1 MHIWK
6 ILRTFVIDK
15 DNPLILTIMNIND
28 VIWKVEYVLSTVR
41 GLHDEPQNVG
51 PEDLLETLKDL
62 DEVRRYL
69 KDYSEQYL
77 LRDYIDED

>member
-77 LRDYIDED
+77 LREYLDED

>member
-51 PEDLLETLKDL
+51 PEDLLETLQDL
-62 DEVRRYL
+62 DEVRQYL
-69 KDYSEQYL
+69 KDYSEQL
-77 LRDYIDED
+77 LQRDYMEED